1 MKDKDCTYNYI
12 SDQLDE
18 VIERELDATRTT
30 ITKEEIKEI
39 MRTVLWRCGL
49 RVGGNDLKIKHEGYI
64 DRYHRGLYI
73 AVPSEG
79 DRVTLYSLKPGSS
92 VDILNERGEWQT
104 VKVEKNPAAIDD
116 PKALRVRLDVDD
128 ETPVIGAY
136 ARRSALLDMRPR
148 EQLAAAEATEIRR
161 LEGEVKELE
170 HQNNGDT

>member
-1 MKDKDCTYNYI
+1 MEDKEITYNYI
-12 SDQLDE
+12 ADQLDE
-18 VIERELDATRTT
+18 VIDRELDGKRTT

-79 DRVTLYSLKPGSS
+79 DRVTLYSLKPGTS

-104 VKVEKNPAAIDD
+104 VKVEKNPAAMDD
-116 PKALRVRLDVDD
+116 PQALRVRLDVDD
-128 ETPVIGAY
+128 ETPVIGTY
-136 ARRSALLDMRPR
+136 ARRCAVLDWRPR
-148 EQLAAAEATEIRR
+148 EELAAAEAVEIRR
-161 LEGEVKELE
+161 LEGGEKQIEYPT
-170 HQNNGDT
+170 NGNT